1 MVCEQ
6 CNVQAAGRAWGWLAF
21 LVAAEDA
28 GAAPEITFYC
38 PRCSHYE
45 FGEYLRYRLF
55 KDGESPLR

>member
-6 CNVQAAGRAWGWLAF
+6 CNARPEGRAWGWLAF
-21 LVAAEDA
+21 RIEAEDEA
-28 GAAPEITFYC
+28 AAPQITFYC